1 MRYWSVTSEREPEFL
16 SKGFKRRH
24 VFPHTLHYLPKAGPG
39 ALRFSGPMCGITNPT
54 AQWEVLLHATSP
66 RLENVPRELFFDD
79 DIVWHKRQYGMDGHV
94 AFGFVAVDADRMF
107 GLNYVADV
115 VQRISRRRELKTRI
129 ETVLRGWTYMLLNG
143 LLNFAV
149 EMRIRTFFSPTAELV
164 MQNSRPAQPELF
176 ERIYDHTLDAL
187 FEVRRR
193 GPWWVV
199 DVEAN
204 RHRLVRPEPRIA
216 PTRPEATFCLVHDVG
231 TREAGA
237 RPAGTDPSRA
247 MRLVEDTARV
257 AKELGWPVTFI
268 APRAVFDEVR
278 GRVAGEGH
286 ALGFASDDALVSRE
300 LGAEMVRCRSVD
312 QRTKGYRLADARP
325 AERWEALELCYH
337 KFDWLLVAGSR
348 TNGAMWGPERGIVN
362 IPISLDDRALAGSGC
377 DTWASE
383 LEAMVV
389 NTGPPAVVSLGESW
403 SRLDLDRRRRLLERV
418 AARADAK
425 TCDQLTEA
433 FILSRSF

>member
-1 MRYWSVTSEREPEFL
+1 MRYWSVTSERRPEFL
-16 SKGFKRRH
+16 GRGFKGRH

-39 ALRFSGPMCGITNPT
+39 ALRFSAHMCGITDPA
-54 AQWEVLLHATSP
+54 AQWEILLHATSP
-66 RLENVPRELFFDD
+66 RLDGVPRELFFDD

-94 AFGFVAVDADRMF
+94 AFGFVAVDGDRMF

-129 ETVLRGWTYMLLNG
+129 ETALRGWAYMLLNG

-164 MQNSRPAQPELF
+164 MQNSRPAQPALF
-176 ERIYDHTLDAL
+176 ERIYDHAVGAL
-187 FEVRRR
+187 FVVRRQ
-193 GPWWVV
+193 GPWWVI

-204 RHRLVRPEPRIA
+204 RHRLVRPEPRTA
-216 PTRPEATFCLVHDVG
+216 PTRPEAMFCLVHDLG
-231 TREAGA
+231 TRDTAG
-237 RPAGTDPSRA
+237 RPAVTGPFQA

-278 GRVAGEGH
+278 HRVAGEGH
-286 ALGFASDDALVSRE
+286 ALGFASDDALASRE
-300 LGAEMVRCRSVD
+300 LGAELVRCRSVD

-325 AERWEALELCYH
+325 AESREAVELCYH

-348 TNGAMWGPERGIVN
+348 TKGAMLALERGVVN
-362 IPISLDDRALAGSGC
+362 IPISLDDRALAGLES

-383 LEAMVV
+383 LDAIV
-389 NTGPPAVVSLGESW
+389 NTRLPVVVSLGESW

-418 AARADAK
+418 PIQVDVK
-425 TCDQLTEA
+425 TCDQLSEA
-433 FILSRSF
+433 FTLSRAF